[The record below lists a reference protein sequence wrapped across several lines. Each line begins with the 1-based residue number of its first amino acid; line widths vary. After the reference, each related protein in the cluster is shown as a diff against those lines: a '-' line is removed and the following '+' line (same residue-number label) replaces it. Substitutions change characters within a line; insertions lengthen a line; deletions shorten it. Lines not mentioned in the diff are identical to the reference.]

1 MAKFYGNIGFAMT
14 KEEPANSG
22 IWIEDIEEHPYSGE
36 LIKKRVRYDRAETL
50 NDNINL
56 SLNVSIIA
64 DSFATENY
72 HRIRYV
78 VYRQVKW
85 KVTDVE
91 LQYPRLTLTIGG
103 LYNG

>member
-1 MAKFYGNIGFAMT
+1 MAKFYGNIGFALT
-14 KEEPANSG
+14 EEDPPYSG
-22 IWIEDIEEHPYSGE
+22 IHVEKIEEHPYSGE
-36 LIKKRVRYDRAETL
+36 LIKKRIRYERAETL

-72 HRIRYV
+72 YRIRYI
-78 VYRQVKW
+78 VYKNVKW

-91 LQYPRLTLTIGG
+91 PLYPRLNLTIGG
-103 LYNG
+103 IYNG